1 MTTRKR
7 PPSQLELKFA
17 AKPRPASARP
27 ASAPRVI
34 EIATAR
40 VRIQQRQRGSLYE
53 SIISRAAHLLG
64 STSRP
69 EKK

>member
-1 MTTRKR
+1 MTTRKP

-17 AKPRPASARP
+17 AKPAPANA
-27 ASAPRVI
+27 ARVI
-34 EIATAR
+34 EMGPAR
-40 VRIQQRQRGSLYE
+40 ARIQQRQRGSLYE

-64 STSRP
+64 STPRA

>member
-7 PPSQLELKFA
+7 PPSQMELKFA
-17 AKPRPASARP
+17 AKPRPASA
-27 ASAPRVI
+27 PRGI
-34 EIATAR
+34 EMATAR

-64 STSRP
+64 STPRA